1 MINPVLTSRFKVA
14 IRLIYFS
21 KVYIIY
27 GINDNESAFLRLL
40 RSNKL
45 NLKSVFVIFLMD
57 LALKFYK
64 NYTYLKHQK
73 DQDYLFI

>member
-45 NLKSVFVIFLMD
+45 NLKSVFVISIIISKNFLK
-57 LALKFYK
+57 LSR
-64 NYTYLKHQK
+64 
-73 DQDYLFI
+73 LFIYLIV

>member
-1 MINPVLTSRFKVA
+1 MKVINPVLTSRFKVA

-40 RSNKL
+40 RSNRL
-45 NLKSVFVIFLMD
+45 NLKSVFVMSIIRLKNFLK
-57 LALKFYK
+57 LSR
-64 NYTYLKHQK
+64 
-73 DQDYLFI
+73 LFIYLIV

>member
-45 NLKSVFVIFLMD
+45 NLKSVFVISIIILKNFLK
-57 LALKFYK
+57 LSR
-64 NYTYLKHQK
+64 
-73 DQDYLFI
+73 LFIYLIV